1 MQATTRAASRCYDL
15 RSYRSLLHIL
25 GLLLNVSGVFRF
37 WLNHRSFES
46 PRLLLFNWSVC
57 ILLEC
62 VAVEILFQ
70 IPWRHLKLQKVT
82 PLRYFVF
89 VVILVMGLTNVY
101 TMWQLCMEVY
111 NGVLNHPEYSWMTV
125 LPPLY
130 LAMLTAMSHA
140 IVLGKSFIVFIDC
153 ISLLSC
159 SSISDMYSCASGH
172 YTT

>member
-1 MQATTRAASRCYDL
+1 M
-15 RSYRSLLHIL
+15 
-25 GLLLNVSGVFRF
+25 
-37 WLNHRSFES
+37 
-46 PRLLLFNWSVC
+46 
-57 ILLEC
+57 
-62 VAVEILFQ
+62 EILFQ